1 MGPDHLGWTGP
12 RHAARDR
19 GREGESVSKY
29 DEKAAGES
37 LRKAVEQLS
46 GDGVGDGAQAAQAA
60 VQALHG
66 QEWTPGQETQIQAM
80 VGQIRKVR
88 DLSRPGGGGWR
99 RRRAWRAQGRLDLM
113 MTGGP
118 ELVNEAELRHWK
130 NQMTVQV
137 LLEFMR
143 QRDEAGRHHEGAH
156 PDGGAARRD
165 LGGLAAGQE
174 GAG

>member
-1 MGPDHLGWTGP
+1 M
-12 RHAARDR
+12 
-19 GREGESVSKY
+19 SKY

-137 LLEFMR
+137 LLEFAGSAMKPADTTKALIRMEALRAATWEDLQQAKKALAER
-143 QRDEAGRHHEGAH
+143 QASAG
-156 PDGGAARRD
+156 
-165 LGGLAAGQE
+165 
-174 GAG
+174 